1 MTKTKFEKAIWSG
14 IAARLAE
21 IRGDQPVDEFLRVH
35 KLQGLKWR
43 IIEDGRQ
50 GISVE
55 SLIKIC
61 NATNV
66 APTWLLFG
74 RPHKKEL
81 HSAPISLNEVEK
93 ILVAFTVGVP
103 RKQARAIKQAL
114 YKIIGK
120 AYDEQQKRP
129 VPKADVS
136 PGYQGATKED
146 PTEPIRNDSQR
157 GEGDGAKDKSGNG
170 H

>member
-1 MTKTKFEKAIWSG
+1 MTKTKFEKAIWSS

-21 IRGDQPVDEFLRVH
+21 IRGDQSVDEFLRVH

-61 NATNV
+61 NALNV

-74 RPHKKEL
+74 IAPKEL
-81 HSAPISLNEVEK
+81 HSAPKSLNEVEQ
-93 ILVAFTVGVP
+93 ILVDFTIGVP
-103 RKQARAIKQAL
+103 REQRRAIKQAL
-114 YKIIGK
+114 YNIVERVY
-120 AYDEQQKRP
+120 AEHQKN
-129 VPKADVS
+129 VKADVS
-136 PGYQGATKED
+136 SSGPGATKKD
-146 PTEPIRNDSQR
+146 SGEPIRNDSER
-157 GEGDGAKDKSGNG
+157 GEGGDAKDKRRTNGN
-170 H
+170 